1 MISLK
6 RQFVLA
12 ALLLTSCG
20 YHLTGSETILPQEVR
35 RISIPFVEND
45 TVESRLSTIMTE
57 ALRDSFER
65 YGVVEIVDSDREA
78 DAVLKVRVVELNG
91 GSQSVSSKTDTEL
104 QKTMTLVIAGELR
117 RVNGPVLWR
126 NNKLEVKS
134 SYAVTSDVVATS
146 SSSFGGGSLNAN
158 DLAGL
163 GNREVS
169 RGQQQQALEQVASD
183 ASKAI
188 YDAAVAPD
196 F

>member
-1 MISLK
+1 MK
-6 RQFVLA
+6 RT
-12 ALLLTSCG
+12 LLLSILLVSGCG

-45 TVESRLSTIMTE
+45 TVEARLSTIMTE

-65 YGVVEIVDSDREA
+65 YGVVEIVDTDHEA
-78 DAVLKVRVVELNG
+78 DAVLKVRIVELKG
-91 GSQSVSSKTDTEL
+91 GAQSVSSKTDTEL
-104 QKTMTLVIAGELR
+104 QKSMTLTVAGELR

-126 NNKLEVKS
+126 NTKLDVKS

-146 SSSFGGGSLNAN
+146 SSSFSGGSLNAN

-169 RGQQQQALEQVASD
+169 RGQQQQALEALASD
-183 ASKAI
+183 ASRAI

>member
-1 MISLK
+1 MKKL
-6 RQFVLA
+6 LT
-12 ALLLTSCG
+12 LLLVLSGCG

-57 ALRDSFER
+57 SLRDSFER
-65 YGVVEIVDSDREA
+65 YGVVEIVDSDSEA
-78 DAVLKVRVVELNG
+78 DAILKVRVVELRG

-104 QKTMTLVIAGELR
+104 QKSLTLVLSGELR

-146 SSSFGGGSLNAN
+146 SSSFAGGTLNAN

-169 RGQQQQALEQVASD
+169 RGQQQQALEQVAAD
-183 ASKAI
+183 ASKVI